1 MHTRL
6 HGWSA
11 AACVLAAACLA
22 APAVAAAAPV
32 TKSSRITQNGIG
44 SLRIGMTIDDA
55 QRRTGQTIDYQRF
68 DPASDACGI
77 GRLMPTSLGVTMQTT
92 DRRIA
97 VLSVS
102 EPGIST
108 RRGIEVGD
116 SVRDLRRAYGSR
128 LRSRVNKYDP
138 KARDYI
144 LRFGNRKM
152 IFWTDP
158 KRVVRQIDG
167 GRKPEI
173 DYVEGCA

>member
-1 MHTRL
+1 MHLRL
-6 HGWSA
+6 HGRTAVVA
-11 AACVLAAACLA
+11 ALAAACLA
-22 APAVAAAAPV
+22 GPALAHAAPV
-32 TKSSRITQNGIG
+32 TTTSRITQHGIG
-44 SLRIGMTIDDA
+44 PLRIGMTLDQA
-55 QRRTGQTIDYQRF
+55 QKRTGQTIEHQRF

-77 GRLMPTSLGVTMQTT
+77 GRLLPADLGVMMTTT

-102 EPGIST
+102 ERGIAT
-108 RRGIEVGD
+108 RRGIRVGD
-116 SVRDLRRAYGSR
+116 TARDLRRAYGSR

-138 KARDYI
+138 RARDFV

-152 IFWTDP
+152 IFWTDA
-158 KRVVRQIDG
+158 KRVIRQIDG